1 MDYTTHDFIRNTA
14 ELGIDGFI
22 YCFDLYILL
31 LLYAF
36 ARRHGPP
43 TPDMFDV
50 VDGSGGGGRGGDSSG
65 GGSTGGGG
73 HMDVKVVYANPNGT
87 LSILPDGT
95 AGVSPWRPSSVS
107 LAAAYLTLSSAA
119 IASNVMVLSGIVT
132 ADRLRSPYAVLVSA
146 LCLQCAI
153 DATVGHCVTTRELL
167 AGAGG
172 GGATVCR
179 GVATVTAALSAVE
192 LVTFA
197 ALACLTAFV
206 RSDYAELPLPA
217 AATLWAAPS
226 MYTYVILTPTL
237 LFTTRYFPSRYVRG
251 PTFYYIMIDR

>member
-1 MDYTTHDFIRNTA
+1 VPAD
-14 ELGIDGFI
+14 
-22 YCFDLYILL
+22 
-31 LLYAF
+31 
-36 ARRHGPP
+36 GPP

-50 VDGSGGGGRGGDSSG
+50 VKGGGDDRGSDSGSGGSD
-65 GGSTGGGG
+65 GGG

-87 LSILPDGT
+87 LSILPDAA
-95 AGVSPWRPSSVS
+95 AGASPLRPSSVS

-146 LCLQCAI
+146 LCMQCAI
-153 DATVGHCVTTRELL
+153 DAAVGHCATTRELL
-167 AGAGG
+167 AGGSG
-172 GGATVCR
+172 GGATMCR

-197 ALACLTAFV
+197 ALACLNTFV
-206 RSDYAELPLPA
+206 RSDYADLPLPA

-251 PTFYYIMIDR
+251 PPFI